1 MGQRFATWSIRHI
14 LGRTRWVFPPSRR
27 KGAQMP
33 LSEHEQKLLEQME
46 QALYADDPK
55 FATNI
60 RTAGGSASRG
70 RAALGV
76 LAVLAGLGLLIAGVA
91 FTPALGVAG
100 FTVMLIGAVIT
111 YTAFTTRAVI
121 SDGSTED
128 GADATP
134 ITKIPKA
141 PKSAGFMNRM
151 EERWR
156 KRTEGE
162 Q

>member
-1 MGQRFATWSIRHI
+1 
-14 LGRTRWVFPPSRR
+14 
-27 KGAQMP
+27 MP
-33 LSEHEQKLLEQME
+33 LSEHEQKLLAQME

-55 FATNI
+55 FATNL
-60 RTAGGSASRG
+60 RTAGGGASRG

-91 FTPALGVAG
+91 FTPALGIPG
-100 FTVMLIGAVIT
+100 FTLMLIGSVIT

-121 SDGSTED
+121 GDTGETDG
-128 GADATP
+128 GADIP
-134 ITKIPKA
+134 LRKMPKA
-141 PKSAGFMNRM
+141 PKSQGFMNRM
-151 EERWR
+151 EDRWR

>member
-1 MGQRFATWSIRHI
+1 
-14 LGRTRWVFPPSRR
+14 
-27 KGAQMP
+27 MP
-33 LSEHEQKLLEQME
+33 LSEHEQKLLAQME

-55 FATNI
+55 FATNL

-91 FTPALGVAG
+91 FTPALGIAG
-100 FTVMLIGAVIT
+100 FTLMLIGSVIT

-121 SDGSTED
+121 GEAEGDTST
-128 GADATP
+128 P
-134 ITKIPKA
+134 VTKMPKA
-141 PKSAGFMNRM
+141 PKSQGFMNRM
-151 EERWR
+151 EDRWR

>member
-1 MGQRFATWSIRHI
+1 
-14 LGRTRWVFPPSRR
+14 
-27 KGAQMP
+27 MP

-100 FTVMLIGAVIT
+100 FTIMLIGAVLT

-121 SDGSTED
+121 ADS
-128 GADATP
+128 GAEGGDTGTP
-134 ITKIPKA
+134 VTKMPKR
-141 PKSAGFMNRM
+141 PKTGGFMDRM
-151 EERWR
+151 EDRWR

>member
-1 MGQRFATWSIRHI
+1 
-14 LGRTRWVFPPSRR
+14 
-27 KGAQMP
+27 MP
-33 LSEHEQKLLEQME
+33 LSEHEQKLLAQME

-55 FATNI
+55 FATNL

-76 LAVLAGLGLLIAGVA
+76 LGVLAGLGLLIAGVA
-91 FTPALGVAG
+91 FTPALGIAG
-100 FTVMLIGAVIT
+100 FTLMLIGSVIT

-121 SDGSTED
+121 GEAADSDS
-128 GADATP
+128 ATDIP
-134 ITKIPKA
+134 VSKMPKA
-141 PKSAGFMNRM
+141 PKSQGFMNRM
-151 EERWR
+151 EDRWR